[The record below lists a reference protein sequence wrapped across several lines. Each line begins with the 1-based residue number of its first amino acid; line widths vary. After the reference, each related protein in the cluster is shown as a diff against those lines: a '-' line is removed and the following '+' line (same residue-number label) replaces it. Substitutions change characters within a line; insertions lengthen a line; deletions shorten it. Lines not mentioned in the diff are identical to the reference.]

1 MESLL
6 QQELSHECQ
15 ALQKQPFDRCSQTG
29 ADATG
34 VALAGDETM
43 WSGFA
48 ERADTE
54 GWPAARLLSTLAEL
68 ELAERDRIGALNA
81 TSKKPGWCPVK
92 RSPASTSMWCRS
104 SPNPKSWHWRPAD
117 VWLNNGHNLLMF
129 GPPGTGK
136 SHLSSAIGLALVENG
151 YRVLFT
157 RTTDLVQRLQ
167 RARRELTLENLLA
180 RLDRYHLLILDDFA
194 YVSKDQAETSVLF
207 ELISVRY
214 ERRSILI
221 TANQPFDEWHK
232 VFPDQSTAVAAV
244 DRLVHHATILEMN
257 VESYR
262 RRHAV
267 QQARNKP
274 ARSSKRATAKKAQ
287 PKSVQD

>member
-1 MESLL
+1 MSAKRHKSSHSTDAVKLAL
-6 QQELSHECQ
+6 MLSELRLP
-15 ALQKQPFDRCSQTG
+15 AMKQ
-29 ADATG
+29 
-34 VALAGDETM
+34 M

-68 ELAERDRIGALNA
+68 ELAERDRRRIERHLKEARLVPGKTISSFDFNVVPVVSKSKVMALA
-81 TSKKPGWCPVK
+81 AG
-92 RSPASTSMWCRS
+92 
-104 SPNPKSWHWRPAD
+104 D

-221 TANQPFDEWHK
+221 TANQPFDEWHT

-267 QQARNKP
+267 EQLRDKP
-274 ARSSKRATAKKAQ
+274 ARASKRATAKKLS
-287 PKSVQD
+287 PSPFKTDS

>member
-1 MESLL
+1 MSAKRHKSSHSTDAVKLAL
-6 QQELSHECQ
+6 MLSELRLP
-15 ALQKQPFDRCSQTG
+15 AMKQ
-29 ADATG
+29 
-34 VALAGDETM
+34 M

-48 ERADTE
+48 ETRRYRRLA
-54 GWPAARLLSTLAEL
+54 GCLGCCRPWLNSNWPNVTG
-68 ELAERDRIGALNA
+68 GALNA

-92 RSPASTSMWCRS
+92 RSPASTSLWCRS
-104 SPNPKSWHWRPAD
+104 SPKSKVMALAAGD

-136 SHLSSAIGLALVENG
+136 RHLSSAIGLALVENG

-167 RARRELTLENLLA
+167 RARRELTLEILLA

-214 ERRSILI
+214 ER
-221 TANQPFDEWHK
+221 PFHSDYR
-232 VFPDQSTAVAAV
+232 QSADLTNGTKCSQTRALRWRPV

>member
-1 MESLL
+1 MP
-6 QQELSHECQ
+6 
-15 ALQKQPFDRCSQTG
+15 AMKQ
-29 ADATG
+29 
-34 VALAGDETM
+34 M

-54 GWPAARLLSTLAEL
+54 GWPAARLLSILAEL
-68 ELAERDRIGALNA
+68 ELAERDRRRIERHLKEARLVPGKTISSFDFNVVPVVSKSKVMALA
-81 TSKKPGWCPVK
+81 AG
-92 RSPASTSMWCRS
+92 
-104 SPNPKSWHWRPAD
+104 D

-267 QQARNKP
+267 EQLRDKP
-274 ARSSKRATAKKAQ
+274 ARASKRATAKKAQ

>member
-1 MESLL
+1 MRRTLREV
-6 QQELSHECQ
+6 
-15 ALQKQPFDRCSQTG
+15 ALQYPGRCQRTSLGPSPINTG
-29 ADATG
+29 TSY
-34 VALAGDETM
+34 ETM

-68 ELAERDRIGALNA
+68 ELAERDRRRIERHLKEARLVPGKTISSFDFNVVPVVSKSKVMALA
-81 TSKKPGWCPVK
+81 AG
-92 RSPASTSMWCRS
+92 
-104 SPNPKSWHWRPAD
+104 D
-117 VWLNNGHNLLMF
+117 VWLNNAHNLLMF

-267 QQARNKP
+267 QQLRDKP
-274 ARSSKRATAKKAQ
+274 ARASKRATAKKAQ